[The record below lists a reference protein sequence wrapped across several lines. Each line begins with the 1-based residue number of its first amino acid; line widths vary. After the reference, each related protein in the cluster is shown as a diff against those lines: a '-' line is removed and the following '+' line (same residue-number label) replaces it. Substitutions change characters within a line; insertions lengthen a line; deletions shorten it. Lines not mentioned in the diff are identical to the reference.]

1 MRTIAVTNHK
11 GGSAKTTT
19 AVNPAAALG
28 AEGQGVLVIEM
39 DPQGSASS
47 WLGVQ
52 SAPFNVTRAIRGNA
66 DLAELIHET
75 TAPGVQ
81 LVPSSPTLI
90 VNPGHEESG
99 D

>member
-11 GGSAKTTT
+11 GGSSKTTT
-19 AVNPAAALG
+19 AVNLAAALG
-28 AEGQGVLVIEM
+28 VVGKRVLVIDM

-52 SAPFNVTRAIRGNA
+52 NAPFNVTRAIHGNA
-66 DLAELIHET
+66 DLAELVHET

-81 LVPSSPTLI
+81 LVPSSPSLI
-90 VNPGHEESG
+90 VNPGHE
-99 D
+99 